1 MRAVEFD
8 NITLGEI
15 LAGMSFN
22 VESGTLS
29 ALITSN
35 QDENDLIV
43 RLLLGLATPDGGA
56 MTVLG
61 NDPSGSGRFSQR
73 SRIGVVHPSGGLV
86 SNLKVAENVA
96 LPLAYH
102 GRLMEHE
109 LARRCGAALQR
120 VGYSGHPMEL
130 PGNLS
135 LYCRRLVGQARA
147 FIMDPELVVYNAVLG
162 GLSEEERRRIVS
174 NAVAFHREHPSMTS
188 LFLTSQPETMRGV
201 PLDARLILEEK
212 SSI

>member
-1 MRAVEFD
+1 MQVVEFH

-15 LAGMSFN
+15 LAGVSFS
-22 VESGTLS
+22 VESGTLC

-35 QDENDLIV
+35 QDENDGII
-43 RLLLGLATPDGGA
+43 RLVLGLETPDGGA
-56 MTVLG
+56 LNVLG
-61 NDPSGSGRFSQR
+61 DDPAGPDRLSQR
-73 SRIGVVHPSGGLV
+73 RRIGVVHPSGGLV

-102 GRLMEHE
+102 SLLTEHE
-109 LARRCGAALQR
+109 LARRCASALQR
-120 VGYSGHPMEL
+120 VGYQGRPMEL

-147 FIMDPELVVYNAVLG
+147 FIMEPELLVYNAVLG

-174 NAVAFHREHPSMTS
+174 NAVAFHRERPARTT

-201 PLDARLILEEK
+201 PLEAHLILEEK
-212 SSI
+212 SSR